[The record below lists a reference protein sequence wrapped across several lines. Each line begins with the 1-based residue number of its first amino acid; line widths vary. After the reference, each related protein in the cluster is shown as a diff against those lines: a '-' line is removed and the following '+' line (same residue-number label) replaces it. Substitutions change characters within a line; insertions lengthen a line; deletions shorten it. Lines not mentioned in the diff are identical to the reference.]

1 MKLPKLL
8 GSVQPFI
15 SGIAVVVTTALLLI
29 AIYFTNLDVQWVAFL
44 AGVLMAA
51 ALAVVSRAAR
61 AEVSAAS
68 RGEKLSVTREQ
79 LAQEMVRRQTL
90 EGQVAEAHSQLR
102 MIENLPV
109 LVAFIDAEG
118 VYRYHNDAFRRWLDL
133 PRHRIEGQHMRNVLG
148 KAAYAAVEA
157 EVAKAAKGETVRY
170 ERTQKMANSAVYRM
184 HVQYIPVFGE
194 RSKFNGFFAVMS
206 DITDRGDLHAAARA
220 EVPTGMRAAPAASA
234 LSNTPVSA
242 HPGSAPT
249 AGPQESFGDSV
260 ARQVTGWS
268 DARERIIA
276 AIERNEFTLFCQ
288 LITPLD
294 PAAGKVHHYEIL
306 IRLLEEEDN
315 LIPPGA
321 FFPLAEEH
329 GLLPRLDRW
338 VVDNVLAWASRHAMQ
353 DAGARTF
360 FLNIATDTMSDP
372 DFPEHVANEVKKRRL
387 PGSILCFEIAHGDLF
402 TNGGDIGGFVRQI
415 KQAGCRIALS
425 GFGRDRVSV
434 DLLKTLPLDFLK
446 IDGAIVLQAGK
457 DPMGLSRIA
466 AIHRLANGLGIATVA
481 EMVESDD
488 VMAKL
493 RELKVDYAQGFGI
506 SRPRPLAEIA
516 APDQQASGA
525 QTPGTRAPAANR

>member
-1 MKLPKLL
+1 MKSPKLL

-15 SGIAVVVTTALLLI
+15 SGVAVVITTSLLLF

-61 AEVSAAS
+61 AEVTAAS

-90 EGQVAEAHSQLR
+90 EGQLAELHAQLR
-102 MIENLPV
+102 MVENLPV
-109 LVAFIDAEG
+109 LVAFVDAEG

-133 PRHRIEGQHMRNVLG
+133 PRHRIDGQTMRTVLG
-148 KAAYAAVEA
+148 KAAYAAIEA
-157 EVAKAAKGETVRY
+157 EVAKVNRGQTVRY
-170 ERTQKMANSAVYRM
+170 ERTQKMANGAVYRM
-184 HVQYIPVFGE
+184 HVQYMPVFGQ
-194 RSKFNGFFAVMS
+194 RSTFSGFFTVMS
-206 DITDRGDLHAAARA
+206 DITDRSDLHAVGRA
-220 EVPTGMRAAPAASA
+220 EGPQVMPPAVREGSAAAGSAPAAAS
-234 LSNTPVSA
+234 
-242 HPGSAPT
+242 
-249 AGPQESFGDSV
+249 QESFGTSV

-288 LITPLD
+288 LITPLE
-294 PAAGKVHHYEIL
+294 PAAGKVQHYEIL

-329 GLLPRLDRW
+329 GLLPQLDRW
-338 VVDNVLAWASRHAMQ
+338 VVDNVLAWASRHESQEAKLS
-353 DAGARTF
+353 RTF

-372 DFPEHVANEVKKRRL
+372 DFPAHVANQVKKSGL
-387 PGSILCFEIAHGDLF
+387 PGSSLCFEIAHGDLL
-402 TNGGDIGGFVRQI
+402 TNGGDIGGFIRQI

-446 IDGAIVLQAGK
+446 IDGGLVLQIGK

-481 EMVESDD
+481 EMVESDE

-516 APDQQASGA
+516 APGEQHSGGQPPDA
-525 QTPGTRAPAANR
+525 QAPAAAR